1 MRLSIIATPA
11 QHEASIAPA
20 QAIDGRLI
28 RTRLGREDAGF
39 DVVQADP
46 GQDLAEQIEG
56 ICSTRAVGA
65 GDAVMLHA
73 VCPLLLSVEGELF
86 LCLDPA
92 EPQVGD
98 ALSDVAAALRERAP
112 GPKLIIIDG
121 VHAHIG
127 AEPKRAD
134 AFARAA
140 EAAVDPRKSGIEL
153 ILVLRPPP
161 PPGAGA
167 QPSPFTEALVAALD
181 ARSMGSNL
189 TAEALYERAASR
201 LGERSVFTRYVR
213 AQQGSFA
220 LVARA
225 EHERT
230 PEAGMVAFR
239 GEEAAIPRPPPLPR
253 RSAEGHPSITM
264 PPEEGID
271 LSWSDDDAAFADPSP
286 KITVARKLAAPPG
299 ASLPPPPMPV
309 AGSDGPPSSRSG
321 HQLSPIS
328 GREISP
334 FARYAVEGEL
344 LASQSDHAGAI
355 AEFRK
360 ALAVLGPGGDPDAR
374 AEMYVRI
381 GVLRKRKGDTDDAIS
396 DFEKALALRPGH
408 RSALECLIELCA
420 QEKDWRGLLSA
431 EERLLLTLHNPDLR
445 FERLVEFAVRWEE
458 TADKPARAKL
468 LYERAREIRPHDPA
482 LLGRIRQ
489 LSGRLAQKGGQRR

>member
-11 QHEASIAPA
+11 QHEALIAPA

-28 RTRLGREDAGF
+28 QTCLGREDVGF

-56 ICSTRAVGA
+56 ICATRAVGA
-65 GDAVMLHA
+65 SDAVMLHA
-73 VCPLLLSVEGELF
+73 ACPLLLSVEGELF

-98 ALSDVAAALRERAP
+98 ALSDVAAALSERAA
-112 GPKLIIIDG
+112 GPKLIVIDG
-121 VHAHIG
+121 VNAHAS
-127 AEPKRAD
+127 AEPKRAE

-140 EAAVDPRKSGIEL
+140 EAALDPRTSGIEL
-153 ILVLRPPP
+153 ILVVRA
-161 PPGAGA
+161 PPGGEAKA
-167 QPSPFTEALVAALD
+167 SPFTEAFVAAL
-181 ARSMGSNL
+181 AALEAGRGL
-189 TAEALYERAASR
+189 TAEELYERAASR
-201 LGERSVFTRYVR
+201 LGEASVFTRYVR
-213 AQQGSFA
+213 TQQGSFV
-220 LVARA
+220 LVAQN
-225 EHERT
+225 ERV
-230 PEAGMVAFR
+230 PEFGMAFD
-239 GEEAAIPRPPPLPR
+239 GDEGAIPRPPPLPR
-253 RSAEGHPSITM
+253 KATEGGRPSITM

-271 LSWSDDDAAFADPSP
+271 LSWTEDDDAFANPSP
-286 KITVARKLAAPPG
+286 QILVARKLVAPPG
-299 ASLPPPPMPV
+299 ASLPPPPV
-309 AGSDGPPSSRSG
+309 ATISDAPPSSRSG
-321 HQLSPIS
+321 HQMSPIS

-344 LASQSDHAGAI
+344 LASQGEHAGAI

-360 ALAVLGPGGDPDAR
+360 ALAVLGPTGDPDAR

-420 QEKDWRGLLSA
+420 QERDWRGLLSA

-458 TADKPARAKL
+458 TSDKPARAKM
-468 LYERAREIRPHDPA
+468 LYERAREIRPHDA
-482 LLGRIRQ
+482 AVLGRIRQ
-489 LSGRLAQKGGQRR
+489 LAGRLTQKGQRR